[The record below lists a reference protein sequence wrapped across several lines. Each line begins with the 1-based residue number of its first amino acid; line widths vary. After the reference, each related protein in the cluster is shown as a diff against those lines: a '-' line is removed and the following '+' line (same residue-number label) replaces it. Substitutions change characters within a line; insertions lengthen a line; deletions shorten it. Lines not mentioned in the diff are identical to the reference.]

1 MSIFFKNKNR
11 FTQQYLTVSSRIFMG
26 LVFNI
31 LLAAQVFCASLPQQ
45 INFQHP
51 LENKDIVLGEVSSIY
66 QDNQGYMWFGG
77 GNALIRYDGYTFKSI
92 LLSQTTEKGVEQVP
106 VKVIADIFEDSEHYI
121 WLSTRTGLLKY
132 DPKLEQLTRI
142 PDDTSAAL
150 PITTTDLLQAMELA
164 TGELLVSGK
173 TGLFIVDR
181 HSGKYQVMLPDDS
194 NPNSIHSRRVQASH
208 IDGDGTVWLGTE
220 AGLEKLDWA
229 TKTFTLYKPYPQDIA
244 NVSANSVTDIVSDKL
259 GNLWLATANGLV
271 YYNPKNQN
279 STRYV
284 NDPTDSFSL
293 SGNDIWSIYLDS
305 QNALWIAA
313 DGGGISVFEKDEQY
327 PNGRFSNHKY
337 EAGRSGALNSNQVR
351 VVYGDKTGDIWVG
364 NYPDGIN
371 YFDRSSAAITTHTHS
386 TENSNS
392 ISYNSVLTVR
402 ESADGNLWLGTDGGG
417 LNFFDTTNN
426 TFTHYKNN
434 PTDPNSISSNAVL
447 TAFIDSK
454 GDVWTGSWGGGI
466 SRLNPT
472 TGQFTRYPFDELRA
486 ITTSISTST
495 KLNNAHVWSIKEDK
509 NNNLWITTHAGGL
522 SKFDRE
528 SNIYTHYTHQDNDP
542 NSHLTGI
549 TWDTFEDSS
558 GRFWVA
564 TSSGLELMDRDSGS
578 FKHFLSDTTDATSL
592 SNPSVLSIFEDS
604 HKNLWLGTDSGL
616 NRLNEDGKTF
626 TRFTKADGFNNDTIR
641 QIIEDKE
648 GNLWLST
655 NNGIS
660 IFNIDSQKIRNYN
673 RDSGKLMGG
682 FHTDSGLMTQKGEI
696 VFGGIDGLRFFNPE
710 KMKENNNIP
719 PVVLTNF
726 TLFADPVAVNDDS
739 GILKESISSAKT
751 ITLDYKKS
759 MFSFEFSALNFRD
772 SGKNQYAY
780 KLEGFDDNWLQVG
793 DQRSA
798 KYTNLNAGTYIFKVK
813 GSNNDG
819 VWNEDGAQITII
831 QLPPPW
837 KTWWAYALYLLV
849 IISTALWF
857 IHHQRAK
864 RKIIEQQN
872 RWLETKVEERTA
884 EIKEKNKDIQA
895 MLENMPQGLFT
906 IQTGEIIHP
915 EYSHFLEE
923 IFERKDIAGKKASE
937 LLFHNADIGS
947 DALDSVNNAIFAII
961 DEDEMNYAFNNSLL
975 ISDYSLKVNNKTKY
989 LSLDW
994 NPIIHDGMVNK
1005 LMVSVR
1011 DVTQLKEMESE
1022 AKEQKRELDI
1032 IRQLLNISAE
1042 KVLAFEESSARY
1054 INENALAIEST
1065 KDKDELIIALLF
1077 RNMHTIKGNCRTYG
1091 FTYISDVVHEV
1102 ESSYSAL
1109 KSSNDMLWNEEKL
1122 LNDLE
1127 RVKHALAEYADVYR
1141 RVLGRGKSEKGDRH
1155 DGFWMTNAVMK
1166 KIEGH
1171 IFANEIEP
1179 LKNYVNRI
1187 QSAPL
1192 EHVLTDVV
1200 ASLSSIAEQLQKPT
1214 PIVVFNKNNIRIKK
1228 TGYEL
1233 ITDIFAHILRN
1244 CVDHGI
1250 EPADERIQK
1259 NKDER
1264 GKIMIN
1270 AMIANKEL
1278 KLFINDDG
1286 KGIDLT
1292 RLFEKGMDIHKW
1304 DGDSRPSNQE
1314 IAELVF
1320 CSGVSTKTVVT
1331 DISGRGVGMDAVKQ
1345 FLVSHNGNV
1354 NLILQ
1359 NTKESTEGFVPFEIL
1374 INLPED
1380 FYVLVDPEAEV
1391 I

>member
-1 MSIFFKNKNR
+1 MSKNKMLFIKNPSIALAR
-11 FTQQYLTVSSRIFMG
+11 VFIG
-26 LVFNI
+26 LMLSLWTAIPAFS
-31 LLAAQVFCASLPQQ
+31 ASLPAQ

-51 LENKDIVLGEVSSIY
+51 LENKDIVLGEVLSIY
-66 QDNQGYMWFGG
+66 QDSQGFMWFGG
-77 GNALIRYDGYTFKSI
+77 ANALIRYDGYTFKSI
-92 LLSQTTEKGVEQVP
+92 LLSQTTENGTEQVP
-106 VKVIADIFEDSEHYI
+106 VKVIADIFEDSEHFL
-121 WLSTRTGLLKY
+121 WLSTRNGLLKY
-132 DPKLEQLTRI
+132 DPKSEQLTRI
-142 PDDTSAAL
+142 LDDASAAL
-150 PITTTDLLQAMELA
+150 PITTTDLLQSIELA

-181 HSGKYQVMLPDDS
+181 HSGHYRVLLPDEN

-208 IDGDGTVWLGTE
+208 IDANGTIWVGTE

-229 TKTFTLYKPYPQDIA
+229 TQSFTLYKPYPEDVS
-244 NVSANSVTDIVSDKL
+244 NVSANSVTDISSDKL

-271 YYNPKNQN
+271 YYNPKNQTR
-279 STRYV
+279 TRYV
-284 NDPTDSFSL
+284 HDATDPFSL
-293 SGNDIWSIYLDS
+293 SGNDIWSIFLD
-305 QNALWIAA
+305 QHNALWIAA

-327 PNGRFSNHKY
+327 PNGRFRNHKY
-337 EAGRSGALNSNQVR
+337 EAGRSGAINSNQVR
-351 VVYGDKTGDIWVG
+351 VVYGDKNNDIWVG

-371 YFDRSSAAITTHTHS
+371 YFDRSTAAITTYTHS

-392 ISYNSVLTVR
+392 LSYNSVLTVR
-402 ESADGNLWLGTDGGG
+402 ESAEGHLWLGTDGGG
-417 LNFFDTTNN
+417 LNFFDVANN
-426 TFTHYKNN
+426 HFMHYKNSA
-434 PTDPNSISSNAVL
+434 TDLNSISSNSVL
-447 TAFIDSK
+447 TAFIDKS
-454 GDVWTGSWGGGI
+454 GDVWVGTWGGGI

-486 ITTSISTST
+486 SDTSISTST

-509 NNNLWITTHAGGL
+509 NKTLWITTHSGGL
-522 SKFDRE
+522 SKLNRE
-528 SNIYTHYTHQDNDP
+528 TNTYTHYTHQDSDP
-542 NSHLTGI
+542 NSILTGI

-564 TSSGLELMDRDSGS
+564 TSSGLNLMDRETGT
-578 FKHFLSDTTDATSL
+578 FKHFLSDSKDPTSL
-592 SNPSVLSIFEDS
+592 SNPSVLTIFEDS

-616 NRLNEDGKTF
+616 NRLNKDGKSF
-626 TRFTKADGFNNDTIR
+626 TRYTKADGFNNDTIR
-641 QIIEDKE
+641 HILEDKQ

-660 IFNIDSQKIRNYN
+660 IFNIDSKKIRNYN

-682 FHTDSGLMTQKGEI
+682 FHTDSGLITQTGQI
-696 VFGGIDGLRFFNPE
+696 VFGGIEGLRFFNPE
-710 KMKENNNIP
+710 KMKENTNIP
-719 PVVLTNF
+719 PVVLTNL
-726 TLFADPVAVNDDS
+726 TLFADPVNVNDAS
-739 GILKESISSAKT
+739 GLLKESINSTKS

-759 MFSFEFSALNFRD
+759 MFSIEFSALNFRD

-780 KLEGFDDNWLQVG
+780 KLEGFDENWLQVG

-798 KYTNLNAGTYIFKVK
+798 KYTNLNAGTYVFKVK

-819 VWNEDGAQITII
+819 IWNEEGSQITLI

-837 KTWWAYALYLLV
+837 QTWWAYTLYLFTTV
-849 IISTALWF
+849 GIIVWF
-857 IHHQRAK
+857 IYHQRHK

-872 RWLETKVEERTA
+872 RWLEAKVEERTL
-884 EIKEKNKDIQA
+884 EIKQKNNDIQA

-906 IQTGEIIHP
+906 IQSGETIHP
-915 EYSHFLEE
+915 EYSHYLEE
-923 IFERKDIAGKKASE
+923 IFESKDIAGKKASE
-937 LLFHNADIGS
+937 LLFNNADIGS

-961 DEDEMNYAFNNSLL
+961 DEDEMNYAFNSSLL
-975 ISDYSLKVNNKTKY
+975 ITDYSLKINQKTKY

-994 NPIIHDGMVNK
+994 NPISHEGVVNK

-1011 DVTQLKEMESE
+1011 DVTRLKEMESE

-1032 IRQLLNISAE
+1032 IRQLLNISSE

-1054 INENALAIEST
+1054 IHENALAIEST
-1065 KDKDELIIALLF
+1065 KDKDELVLALLF

-1091 FTYISDVVHEV
+1091 FTHISDVVHEV
-1102 ESSYSAL
+1102 ESTYSAL
-1109 KSSNDMLWNEEKL
+1109 KSSENMPWQEDQL

-1127 RVKHALAEYADVYR
+1127 RVKIALAEYADVYR
-1141 RVLGRGKSEKGDRH
+1141 RVLGRGKTDKGDRH
-1155 DGFWMTNAVMK
+1155 DGFWMSNAVMN
-1166 KIEGH
+1166 KIQKH
-1171 IFANEIEP
+1171 INANEIDP

-1200 ASLSSIAEQLQKPT
+1200 ASLSSISEQLQKPT
-1214 PIVVFNKNNIRIKK
+1214 PIVVFNKNNIRIQKS
-1228 TGYEL
+1228 GYEL
-1233 ITDIFAHILRN
+1233 IKDIFAHILRN

-1250 EPADERIQK
+1250 EHVDERIQK

-1264 GKIMIN
+1264 GKIIIN
-1270 AMIANKEL
+1270 TMVVNKEL

-1292 RLFEKGMDIHKW
+1292 RLFEKGMEIHKW

-1320 CSGVSTKTVVT
+1320 CSGVSTKEVVT

-1345 FLVSHNGNV
+1345 FLVSHGGSV

-1359 NTKESTEGFVPFEIL
+1359 NAKESTEGFVPFEIL
-1374 INLPED
+1374 INLPEE
-1380 FYVLVDPEAEV
+1380 FYVLVEPEIEES
-1391 I
+1391 